1 MKRIA
6 LVAIATIGL
15 LCTTADTFGMFSFS
29 SRIEYFRVPTHQQE
43 PVQVTVYAVD
53 PGSPQAATD
62 SEREL
67 QQSRDAVRRIE
78 TDLFEVIEAV
88 KELKESLQSLDEY
101 IAERYELI
109 RQTLN
114 HDELTLLLADR
125 EKLIGEIK
133 VLLLD
138 LQDTKFQ
145 GRALLA
151 RLRGFNPRLTNFSF
165 NNISL

>member
-1 MKRIA
+1 
-6 LVAIATIGL
+6 
-15 LCTTADTFGMFSFS
+15 
-29 SRIEYFRVPTHQQE
+29 
-43 PVQVTVYAVD
+43 
-53 PGSPQAATD
+53 
-62 SEREL
+62 
-67 QQSRDAVRRIE
+67 
-78 TDLFEVIEAV
+78 
-88 KELKESLQSLDEY
+88 LQSLDEY
-101 IAERYELI
+101 IAERDELI

-125 EKLIGEIK
+125 EKLIDERK